1 MAANYPGSVYSPRT
15 KENKSG
21 AVYDADKKT
30 IVFSEDVIK
39 LDDEVVAIETDIIEA
54 SRMRAY
60 ITSSDQTI
68 PSLTETKVEFDVE
81 SFDTNNEFDP
91 VTNYRFTAK
100 KAGFYR
106 INAIIHWKNTVNNKV
121 YDIRIK
127 KDGTVITHTT
137 GIARGVGELVQ
148 ETGDLVELAIDE
160 YLEVFVYQT
169 SAATIDLLSG
179 TTHCHLAI
187 NKLIGE

>member
-39 LDDEVVAIETDIIEA
+39 LDDEVVAIETDIVEA

-68 PSLTETKVEFDVE
+68 PFFNGNKS
-81 SFDTNNEFDP
+81 
-91 VTNYRFTAK
+91 
-100 KAGFYR
+100 R
-106 INAIIHWKNTVNNKV
+106 IRRRK
-121 YDIRIK
+121 
-127 KDGTVITHTT
+127 
-137 GIARGVGELVQ
+137 
-148 ETGDLVELAIDE
+148 
-160 YLEVFVYQT
+160 F
-169 SAATIDLLSG
+169 
-179 TTHCHLAI
+179 
-187 NKLIGE
+187 